1 MEPDLSRARPV
12 RIPEV
17 WMNMLNEAKALS
29 AWLTGIRRELHMRP
43 EVGLDLPVTA
53 ALVMRELDAI
63 GIPYAK
69 NKGIGC
75 VIQRYCLHDGP
86 GIRTAV
92 FFKGCPLQCAWCSNP
107 ESQSALP
114 ELLGK
119 ALCGTDMTAQEIA
132 KAVLADK
139 PFFDGSG
146 GGVTF
151 TGGEPVSQAELCEKT
166 ARLLLAQGVDLA
178 LETSGYG
185 PWEDLFRVA
194 RLCRTVYF
202 DIKAADGEL
211 HRQATGADNRVI
223 LKNFARLAASHAGV
237 VVRTP
242 LIPDFNMDEGSIE
255 AIWRL
260 ASSAGIKEMEL
271 LPYHALGVHKYKLL
285 GRPAPQIRPVGEK
298 ELDAISRIARRLS
311 EKGTMKITIIR

>member
-1 MEPDLSRARPV
+1 MRVVLESG
-12 RIPEV
+12 IPERAPRTSG
-17 WMNMLNEAKALS
+17 E
-29 AWLTGIRRELHMRP
+29 
-43 EVGLDLPVTA
+43 GLV
-53 ALVMRELDAI
+53 RN
-63 GIPYAK
+63 G
-69 NKGIGC
+69 
-75 VIQRYCLHDGP
+75 HDGA
-86 GIRTAV
+86 GNR
-92 FFKGCPLQCAWCSNP
+92 
-107 ESQSALP
+107 
-114 ELLGK
+114 
-119 ALCGTDMTAQEIA
+119 

-139 PFFDGSG
+139 PFRQLGRRRDL
-146 GGVTF
+146 